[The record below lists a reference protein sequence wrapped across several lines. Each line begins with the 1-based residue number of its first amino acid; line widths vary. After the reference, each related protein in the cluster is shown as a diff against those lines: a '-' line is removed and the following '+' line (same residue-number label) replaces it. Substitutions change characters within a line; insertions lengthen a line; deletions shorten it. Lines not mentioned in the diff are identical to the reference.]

1 MALPLPKLLIVGS
14 LDRLDA
20 TLEAGHMQ
28 GRFRLELVAHVGH
41 YIHEDLPEKVA
52 EAIGQFPAKAQAAG
66 GGLREAHELAQA
78 ATPGG
83 ERKMLGERVS
93 KRLLGW
99 LWLSSDSLKGLIL
112 LSMAI
117 A

>member
-1 MALPLPKLLIVGS
+1 
-14 LDRLDA
+14 
-20 TLEAGHMQ
+20 
-28 GRFRLELVAHVGH
+28 
-41 YIHEDLPEKVA
+41 
-52 EAIGQFPAKAQAAG
+52 
-66 GGLREAHELAQA
+66 
-78 ATPGG
+78 
-83 ERKMLGERVS
+83 MLGERVS